1 MGKLFIVGT
10 PIGNL
15 EDITLRALRT
25 LRAVDLVAAE
35 DTRVT
40 GRLLKHFEIDVPL
53 LSFHDFSTDE
63 RLAQLLDRLETQNI
77 ALVTDAGMPGVSD
90 PGYRLIAAATAAELP
105 VEVIPGPTA
114 AITALVSSGL
124 PSDRF
129 QFLGFLSRTAKARR
143 AELAAVADFPG
154 TLILYESPH
163 RLLACLA
170 DMEAVLGDRP
180 VAVGRELTKLYEE
193 VWRGP
198 ISGARA
204 EFGARDRIRGEIT
217 LVVGGQTAGADEWDE
232 ARVRAA
238 LQARLAA
245 GEHRKKAAAAIAEIS
260 GWRKRDVYALSL
272 ED

>member
-1 MGKLFIVGT
+1 M
-10 PIGNL
+10 
-15 EDITLRALRT
+15 
-25 LRAVDLVAAE
+25 
-35 DTRVT
+35 
-40 GRLLKHFEIDVPL
+40 
-53 LSFHDFSTDE
+53 
-63 RLAQLLDRLETQNI
+63 AQLLDRLETQDI

-90 PGYRLIAAATAAELP
+90 PGYRLIAAATAAGLP
-105 VEVIPGPTA
+105 IEVIPGPTA

-129 QFLGFLSRTAKARR
+129 QFLGFLGRTTTARR
-143 AELAAVADFPG
+143 AVLAEVAAFPG

-170 DMEAVLGDRP
+170 DIEAVLGDRP

-193 VWRGP
+193 VWRGT
-198 ISGARA
+198 ISDARA

-217 LVVGGQTAGADEWDE
+217 LIVGGQATGTAEWDE

-245 GEHRKKAAAAIAEIS
+245 GEPRKEAAAAIAKLS

-272 ED
+272 AW

>member
-53 LSFHDFSTDE
+53 LSFHDFSSDE

-90 PGYRLIAAATAAELP
+90 PGYRLIAAATAAGLP

-129 QFLGFLSRTAKARR
+129 QFLGFLSRTSKARR
-143 AELAAVADFPG
+143 AELAAVVDFPG

-217 LVVGGQTAGADEWDE
+217 LVVGGQTVGSDEWDE
-232 ARVRAA
+232 DRVRKA
-238 LQARLAA
+238 LQARLSA
-245 GEHRKKAAAAIAEIS
+245 GEPRKQAAAAIAELS

-272 ED
+272 EN